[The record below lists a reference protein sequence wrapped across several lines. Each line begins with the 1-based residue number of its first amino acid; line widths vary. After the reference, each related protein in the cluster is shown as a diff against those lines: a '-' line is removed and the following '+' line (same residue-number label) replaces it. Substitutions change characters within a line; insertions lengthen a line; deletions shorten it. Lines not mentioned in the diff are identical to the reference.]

1 MKNENKINYIN
12 LSDKIYFN
20 EEANFKFHGTG
31 FLEKYDRLYDL
42 VKNLLTSK
50 INIYN
55 ANLDQFRL
63 IIGLM
68 NWYEKEN
75 FNC

>member
-20 EEANFKFHGTG
+20 EKDNFKFHETD
-31 FLEKYDRLYDL
+31 FLEKYGRLYDL
-42 VKNLLTSK
+42 VKCLLTSK
-50 INIYN
+50 INMYN

-68 NWYEKEN
+68 NRCEKEN